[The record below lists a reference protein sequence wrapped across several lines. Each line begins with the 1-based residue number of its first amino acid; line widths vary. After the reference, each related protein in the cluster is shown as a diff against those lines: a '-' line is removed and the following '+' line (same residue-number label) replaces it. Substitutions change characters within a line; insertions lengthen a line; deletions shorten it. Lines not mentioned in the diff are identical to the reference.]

1 MKKCEKN
8 ILQLQFV
15 GSSKSIWVIIAKMT
29 KICFQDLFSTL
40 DHVHEDGTGF
50 SMIGSEGPS
59 ISRGGI
65 QESPNDV
72 PWSAGWY
79 THLLGGLEHEWIMP
93 PISQFLGMV
102 INPCS

>member
-1 MKKCEKN
+1 
-8 ILQLQFV
+8 
-15 GSSKSIWVIIAKMT
+15 MT
-29 KICFQDLFSTL
+29 KICFQDLFSML

-72 PWSAGWY
+72 PDQLDDIFIWLVVWNMN
-79 THLLGGLEHEWIMP
+79 GLYH
-93 PISQFLGMV
+93 QLV
-102 INPCS
+102 IFGYGHQSMFIGICNGQYKDFQDRDR